1 MFHALCPNHN
11 PMENTMNRMS
21 RRILMSFALGAALP
35 LIASAQA
42 TSAKPADPA
51 MAALSAQWSGT
62 IKYITSA
69 AEEMTEAN
77 YAFKP
82 VATVR
87 SFGELIGHVAGSQHM
102 ICAAALGE
110 PQPPEDAVEKS
121 AKTKAALL
129 TALKESTEHC
139 RKAYAISPANGAMS
153 VKLFGGDNTRV
164 GALALNAVHIG
175 EHYGNIIT
183 YMRMKGLVP
192 PSSK

>member
-1 MFHALCPNHN
+1 MIP
-11 PMENTMNRMS
+11 TS
-21 RRILMSFALGAALP
+21 RRALMSLVLGAALP
-35 LIASAQA
+35 LVASAQA
-42 TSAKPADPA
+42 SDPA
-51 MAALSAQWSGT
+51 MAAIRAQWSSA
-62 IKYITSA
+62 INYITLA

-82 VATVR
+82 VPTVR

-110 PQPPEDAVEKS
+110 PQPAEDAVEKS

-139 RKAYAISPANGAMS
+139 KKAYAISAATGAMS
-153 VKLFGGDNTRV
+153 VKLFGQDNTRV
-164 GALALNAVHIG
+164 GALALNAVHDG